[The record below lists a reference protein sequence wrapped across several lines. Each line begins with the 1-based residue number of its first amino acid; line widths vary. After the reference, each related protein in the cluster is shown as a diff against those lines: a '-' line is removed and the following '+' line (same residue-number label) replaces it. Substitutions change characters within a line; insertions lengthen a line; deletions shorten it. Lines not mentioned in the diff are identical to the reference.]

1 MKKKYIV
8 LIFILLLSAFFNLSI
23 RMAHATADIFIKERV
38 PYKKSVRVRMPPQIM
53 IDTIQK
59 ELQSRSPKWRTFWNN
74 FVVEEDIDNDEF
86 LIIARSEPKKW
97 AFTSLNTKC
106 IMPYEFPQYKSEF
119 ESQGGSQVRMD
130 VLIGIKRKRS
140 WFRYEVNVYEPMYD
154 YWKNDCFSWI
164 LPPGTGQDPFYSQNY
179 NMKKYAETLRN
190 DVYQMIEDMRKWAPP
205 KLVKQIP
212 IMKGSGIE
220 LIGGGSDDLTD
231 EQRKLSIAEQ
241 NAILKKKEPKK
252 SWFKSK
258 K

>member
-154 YWKNDCFSWI
+154 YWKNDCFNI
-164 LPPGTGQDPFYSQNY
+164 
-179 NMKKYAETLRN
+179 K
-190 DVYQMIEDMRKWAPP
+190 
-205 KLVKQIP
+205 
-212 IMKGSGIE
+212 
-220 LIGGGSDDLTD
+220 
-231 EQRKLSIAEQ
+231 
-241 NAILKKKEPKK
+241 
-252 SWFKSK
+252 
-258 K
+258 